1 MLTDE
6 VKQAETLA
14 QEFSRL
20 VAEYEAG
27 DDTTAPEAWNLIAD
41 FAFENRA
48 AVAAALSVRAE
59 GDANRDAQGIAWFER
74 TFRVPLGD
82 MPGRLDVERVRA
94 NAAAGVPASVSPEIE
109 KMLGEWSAAIERHEP
124 VQFGLMAS
132 AALRSAFD
140 ALQTLAETHFLNKTQ
155 VERELNTAKASN
167 EALTARAN
175 EAEAQRDAWEA
186 KFVRSV
192 ETLVRSE
199 GKLDAAERRWSDCT
213 GELLE
218 AREQR
223 DAMREALKPFV
234 EAGSALADSIYPG
247 VTKAKIL
254 VDIADIGQAR
264 AAIAQGEP
272 R

>member
-1 MLTDE
+1 MLSDE
-6 VKQAETLA
+6 VKKAV
-14 QEFSRL
+14 R
-20 VAEYEAG
+20 EALIRENKIAKAG
-27 DDTTAPEAWNLIAD
+27 AVEAIRRGEWDHTAAFQD
-41 FAFENRA
+41 GFAGA
-48 AVAAALSVRAE
+48 AAALSVRA
-59 GDANRDAQGIAWFER
+59 
-74 TFRVPLGD
+74 
-82 MPGRLDVERVRA
+82 
-94 NAAAGVPASVSPEIE
+94 SVSPVIE
-109 KMLGEWSAAIERHEP
+109 EVLGELDALATFVREIADDKDWKDEHRPYADSLTTFGDFRKWSLA
-124 VQFGLMAS
+124 LT
-132 AALRSAFD
+132 ALRSAID